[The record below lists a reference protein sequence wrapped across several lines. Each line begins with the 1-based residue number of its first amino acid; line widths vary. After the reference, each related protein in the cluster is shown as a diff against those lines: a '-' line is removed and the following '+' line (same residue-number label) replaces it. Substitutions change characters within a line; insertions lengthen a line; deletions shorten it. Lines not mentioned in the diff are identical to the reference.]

1 MTTRAS
7 FEYNVVM
14 PLASLFIVRML
25 GLFMVLPVL
34 ALYGNNYTDTTPL
47 LLGLALGVY
56 GFSQALLQVPFGA
69 LSDRF
74 GRKPLIAIGLGIF
87 ALGSVIAA
95 NAESIYGLIIGRS
108 LQGAG
113 AISGVVIA
121 MVADLTKE
129 ENRTKAMA
137 IIGLSIGI
145 TFSLALI
152 LGPLLTALGGIELI
166 FWVTA
171 SLTMIGFVI
180 LFWLIPTPSNPKYSK
195 VGSTAIIGDLIKIFN
210 DRELQHINL
219 SIFVLHFV
227 LMALFL
233 ILPLIIEESL
243 SISRQHHSWLYLSV
257 LVASFILMLPIMIW
271 AEKFRQVKL
280 AIVGSIILLVSTTL
294 ILSQQALV
302 NQLIVIGAICLFFVG
317 FNYLEATLPSLMSK
331 TAPTDKK
338 GTASSIFSMCQ
349 FAGAGTGGFI
359 GGWLLTHWGTK
370 GVFIGATGLLS
381 LWLIVSLTMKVSA
394 KATSKQQSASSCAVN
409 K

>member
-1 MTTRAS
+1 
-7 FEYNVVM
+7 
-14 PLASLFIVRML
+14 
-25 GLFMVLPVL
+25 MVLPVL
-34 ALYGNNYTDTTPL
+34 ALHSNNYTGTTPL

-56 GFSQALLQVPFGA
+56 GFSQALLQVPFGV

-87 ALGSVIAA
+87 ALGSVVAA
-95 NAESIYGLIIGRS
+95 NAESIYELIIGRS

-129 ENRTKAMA
+129 ENRTVAMA

-171 SLTMIGFVI
+171 GLATIGFTI
-180 LFWLIPTPSNPKYSK
+180 LFWLIPNPSNPKYLRVRPIS
-195 VGSTAIIGDLIKIFN
+195 IGEDLIKVFS
-210 DRELQHINL
+210 DMELQRINL
-219 SIFVLHFV
+219 GIFVLHFA

-233 ILPLIIEESL
+233 VLPSIIEQSL
-243 SISRQHHSWLYLSV
+243 SINRAHHSWLYLSV
-257 LVASFILMLPIMIW
+257 SVTSFILMLPIMIW

-280 AIVGSIILLVSTTL
+280 ASIGSIILLVSTVL
-294 ILSQQALV
+294 ILSQQELV
-302 NQLIVIGAICLFFVG
+302 NRLILIGVICLFFIG

-331 TAPTDKK
+331 TAPADKK
-338 GTASSIFSMCQ
+338 GTASSIFSMYQ
-349 FAGAGTGGFI
+349 FAGAGTGGFV
-359 GGWLLTHWGTK
+359 GGWLLTHWGTT
-370 GVFIGATGLLS
+370 GVFIGATGLLL
-381 LWLIVSLTMKVSA
+381 LWLVVALR
-394 KATSKQQSASSCAVN
+394 
-409 K
+409 

>member
-7 FEYNVVM
+7 FEYNVVL

-34 ALYGNNYTDTTPL
+34 ALHGNNYTGATPL

-56 GFSQALLQVPFGA
+56 GFSQALLQVPFGV

-87 ALGSVIAA
+87 ALGSVVAA
-95 NAESIYGLIIGRS
+95 NAESIYELIIGRS

-129 ENRTKAMA
+129 ENRTVAMA

-171 SLTMIGFVI
+171 GLATIGFTI
-180 LFWLIPTPSNPKYSK
+180 LFWLIPNPSNPKYLR
-195 VGSTAIIGDLIKIFN
+195 VRSTSIGEDLIKVFS
-210 DRELQHINL
+210 DMELQRINL
-219 SIFVLHFV
+219 GIFVLHFA

-233 ILPLIIEESL
+233 VLPSIIEQSL
-243 SISRQHHSWLYLSV
+243 SINRAHHSWLYLSV
-257 LVASFILMLPIMIW
+257 SVTSFILMLPIMIW

-280 AIVGSIILLVSTTL
+280 ASVGSIILLVLTAL
-294 ILSQQALV
+294 ILSQQELV
-302 NQLIVIGAICLFFVG
+302 NRLILIGVICLFFIG

-331 TAPTDKK
+331 TAPADKK
-338 GTASSIFSMCQ
+338 GTASSIFSMYQ
-349 FAGAGTGGFI
+349 FAGAGTGGFV
-359 GGWLLTHWGTK
+359 GGWLLTHWGTT
-370 GVFIGATGLLS
+370 GVFIGATGLLL
-381 LWLIVSLTMKVSA
+381 LWLVVALTMKIPTKTA
-394 KATSKQQSASSCAVN
+394 SKQSTSSYAVS